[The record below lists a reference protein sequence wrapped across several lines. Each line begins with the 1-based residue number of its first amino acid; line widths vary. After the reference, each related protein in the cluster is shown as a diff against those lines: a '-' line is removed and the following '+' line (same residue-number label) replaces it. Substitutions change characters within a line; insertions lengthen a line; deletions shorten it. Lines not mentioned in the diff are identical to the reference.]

1 MAEPMYRQIAED
13 LRERIASGEFAP
25 GSKLPTELELREHYN
40 NASRNTIRDAI
51 GWLSNR
57 RLVVA
62 QPGRGTFVV
71 EKLTPFIVPLAAG
84 EKGVGNHEGG
94 VGGDEGEAFNKAVR
108 LQGGEPRMGDP
119 RVEIRKAT
127 SDLARELHIE
137 TGAQVVSRHQ
147 QRFIDGRPSSLQTSF
162 YPMEFVQRGAV
173 DLLQATDIP
182 QGATKYVGEK
192 LGIKPTGYRDR
203 VTVRPPDASETA
215 FFRFPDAGNVVV
227 MVVRRTAYTTGAK
240 PIRFTV
246 TAYPADRN
254 HFVIDSGE
262 TPPLDEI
269 VREL

>member
-1 MAEPMYRQIAED
+1 MAEPLYRQIAED
-13 LRERIASGEFAP
+13 LRGRIESGEFPP
-25 GSKLPTELELREHYN
+25 GSKLPTELELREHYD

-62 QPGRGTFVV
+62 RPGRGTFVV

-84 EKGVGNHEGG
+84 EKGVGSDEGG
-94 VGGDEGEAFNKAVR
+94 VGGDEGEAFEKAVR
-108 LQGGEPRMGDP
+108 LQGGEPYVGEP
-119 RVEIRKAT
+119 RVEVRNAAG
-127 SDLARELHIE
+127 DLARELRIE
-137 TGAQVVSRHQ
+137 TGAPVVSRQQ
-147 QRFIDGRPSSLQTSF
+147 QRFIDGKPSSLQTSF

-173 DLLQATDIP
+173 DLLQARDMP

-203 VTVRPPDASETA
+203 LTVRAPDSSETA
-215 FFRFPDAGNVVV
+215 FFRLADSGTVLVV
-227 MVVRRTAYTTGAK
+227 VVRRTAYTTGAK